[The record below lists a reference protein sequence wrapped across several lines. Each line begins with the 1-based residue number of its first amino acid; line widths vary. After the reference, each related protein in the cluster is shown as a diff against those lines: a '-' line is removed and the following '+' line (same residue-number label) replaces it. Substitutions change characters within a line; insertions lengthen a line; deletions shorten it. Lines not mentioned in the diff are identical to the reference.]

1 MIQREGQLPPSVQML
16 TKQLP
21 IAALL
26 LLVPVALLAFLAVRS
41 LSLENEALDTRRD
54 RLASQRI
61 DAASSLVVSR
71 LQNVGA
77 EILAQASAAYA
88 VGAKPSLSA
97 MARNQAFAY
106 IAVFDKGVQTFSAS
120 GLEHQY
126 YYARLFQDRAE
137 ALAASLPDRGEPVL
151 ELVAVAN
158 GYALMRCVKG
168 VNFDA
173 ICLAAASGHVTSTL
187 RSALSQVEA
196 SIGLTHAGLVAP
208 NGTQIAV
215 EGSGKVGPIV
225 HALGGPMA
233 GWQLRGEEPKY
244 ADAGSGRITIFY
256 FIAAGLIAGW
266 LAMAWLLYRSA
277 AIREQTSLTRAN
289 IIAQLAHELRTPLA
303 NLKLHSDLLRRKS
316 TDASAVLRY
325 GAVFDEEIDRLTDL
339 AENAIAVAKGAIASP
354 KLENAVPDESVRAIL
369 RRFDP
374 ILREAGCSVS
384 FASGAAM
391 PVKFDRASW
400 ERGLVNLLD
409 NARKYAASSEIRIA
423 TTQENSVLRLDVSD
437 TGPGIPA
444 SELDLI
450 FEPLERGAVG
460 SGHGGFGLGLTAVRA
475 LARQNGGECWVD
487 RTSSQRGAHLV
498 LTMRVSPGIASTQSS
513 TS

>member
-1 MIQREGQLPPSVQML
+1 ML

-21 IAALL
+21 VAALL

-54 RLASQRI
+54 RLAGQRI
-61 DAASSLVVSR
+61 DAASSLVISR
-71 LQNVGA
+71 LLNVGA
-77 EILAQASAAYA
+77 EVLAQGSAAYT

-97 MARNQAFAY
+97 VARNQAFAY
-106 IAVFDKGVQTFSAS
+106 IAVFDKGAKVFSAT

-137 ALAASLPDRGEPVL
+137 ALASSLPDRGEPAL
-151 ELVAVAN
+151 ELVEVAN

-173 ICLAAASGHVTSTL
+173 ICLAAASGHVTNTL
-187 RSALSQVEA
+187 RSALSQVET
-196 SIGLTHAGLVAP
+196 SVGLAHAGLIAP
-208 NGTQIAV
+208 NGAKIAV
-215 EGSGKVGPIV
+215 EESGQLGPIV
-225 HALGGPMA
+225 HSLGGPMA

-244 ADAGSGRITIFY
+244 SDAGSGRIAIFY

-277 AIREQTSLTRAN
+277 AMREQTSAARAT

-316 TDASAVLRY
+316 SDSSAVLRY
-325 GAVFDEEIDRLTDL
+325 GAVFEEEIDRLTDL

-354 KLENAVPDESVRAIL
+354 KRESALPDESVRAIL
-369 RRFDP
+369 RRFEP
-374 ILREAGCSVS
+374 ILREAGCNVS
-384 FASGAAM
+384 FNAGV
-391 PVKFDRASW
+391 PVPVEFDRASW

-409 NARKYAASSEIRIA
+409 NARKYAASSEIQIS
-423 TTQENSVLRLDVSD
+423 TKLESSVLRLDVSD
-437 TGPGIPA
+437 MGPGINA
-444 SELDLI
+444 LDLDKI

-460 SGHGGFGLGLTAVRA
+460 SRHGGFGLGLTAVRA
-475 LARQNGGECWVD
+475 LARQNGGDCWVD
-487 RTSSQRGAHLV
+487 RSSNGLGAHLV
-498 LTMRVSPGIASTQSS
+498 LTMRVSPSNGSTQGPIS
-513 TS
+513 